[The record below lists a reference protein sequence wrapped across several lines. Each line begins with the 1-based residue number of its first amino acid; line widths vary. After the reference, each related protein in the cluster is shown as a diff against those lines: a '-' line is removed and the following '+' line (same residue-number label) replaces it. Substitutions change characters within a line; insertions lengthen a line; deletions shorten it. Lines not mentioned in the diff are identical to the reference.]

1 MNIAITGAT
10 GFIGRALSARLTAA
24 GHRTTALSVRETPRA
39 EDLRGCDAVV
49 NLAGEPVAQRW
60 TKAARE
66 RIVNSRV
73 QGTRHLVTALR
84 QQPPQVLVSA
94 SAVGYYGSRGDEIL
108 TENSPPANDFL
119 AEVCVEWEREAHAAE
134 EFGVRVVTP
143 RFGVVLGGAAGKP
156 GGALK
161 QMLLPFKLGV
171 GGRLG
176 SGRQWTSWIHLDDIV
191 SLIEFAIA
199 NPTLRGPLNATA
211 PNPVTNVEFT
221 RALGHVLHRPAI
233 LPVPAAALKLLFGEM
248 SQVLLA
254 SQRAIPETAVNAG
267 FSFRYSDV
275 DSALAAALGSHNSS
289 GAPTA

>member
-24 GHRTTALSVRETPRA
+24 GHRTTALSVRETPPA

-119 AEVCVEWEREAHAAE
+119 AEVCVAWEREAHAAE

-275 DSALAAALGSHNSS
+275 DSALAAALGSHTSS